1 MTNCNSQFHIT
12 RSASAHFPRVP
23 WILVRTKPGYR
34 RDLISDIIA
43 ISIVD
48 DIHANCMSGIG
59 PELGVSFLPISLVI
73 SSVRSLLL
81 LLSSHLFTAFFYLP
95 QQPVSC
101 SLNYGDNKGTE
112 EQKCFTSFQQT
123 YFFSDFTSSIIHYLR
138 SHFLRKVSY
147 STANCCQIATQDAQ
161 TNSPLDSPSKFH
173 LEITGYNVNLLVP
186 STSNPPSQ
194 SSNLINPSSSSN
206 PH

>member
-48 DIHANCMSGIG
+48 DIYANCMSGIG

-81 LLSSHLFTAFFYLP
+81 LLSSHLFTAFSTFLSSQLVVHSTMAITKALKSRNASLLSSRRISSQTLP
-95 QQPVSC
+95 RRS
-101 SLNYGDNKGTE
+101 SI
-112 EQKCFTSFQQT
+112 TS
-123 YFFSDFTSSIIHYLR
+123 DHTSSEKFPTAQPIAVRSPPKMPKPTPLSILPLSSILR
-138 SHFLRKVSY
+138 SL
-147 STANCCQIATQDAQ
+147 ATM
-161 TNSPLDSPSKFH
+161 S
-173 LEITGYNVNLLVP
+173 I
-186 STSNPPSQ
+186 
-194 SSNLINPSSSSN
+194 SSSPVRQTLPLN
-206 PH
+206 HQI